1 MEWGGLQ
8 KRMSRGRTISHSGI
22 LWTYKA
28 EETIYLD
35 QRLGIAMMFDSG
47 LNAFVG
53 YSAFVDGI
61 AKIMKGEKTEST
73 IVNSKT
79 WRRL

>member
-1 MEWGGLQ
+1 
-8 KRMSRGRTISHSGI
+8 
-22 LWTYKA
+22 
-28 EETIYLD
+28 
-35 QRLGIAMMFDSG
+35 MMFDSG

-73 IVNSKT
+73 IVNSKNMEAVMILLVLAT
-79 WRRL
+79 MAWGYIGSIVSIEAKGHDNR